1 MTYYEKIQQDKAF
14 CASLLSAA
22 YHTSDYEDNDYDP
35 AMMKLLDAEYTQ
47 DGRGQ
52 PQEGDGEK

>member
-22 YHTSDYEDNDYDP
+22 YNSSDYEDNDYDP
-35 AMMKLLDAEYTQ
+35 MMMKLLDKEYEQ
-47 DGRGQ
+47 DG
-52 PQEGDGEK
+52 EGK